1 MRPHHYFAYG
11 SNLHPLRLR
20 ERTPSAR
27 VLGKAL
33 LRGYRLKL
41 HKRGRDLSAK
51 CDAARTGRRQDLVRG
66 VVYRIAR
73 GEQRFLDRAEQKG
86 KGYDRVR
93 LLVSLQGRP
102 RLVFTYVAR
111 PEAIAQGLRPFDW
124 YLDYVLRGGRYH
136 GLSSRYLAGLART
149 GRHRDSNATRRR
161 SNRRVLL
168 RGTIPR
174 RRL

>member
-27 VLGKAL
+27 VMGKAL

-73 GEQRFLDRAEQKG
+73 GERRFLDREEQIG
-86 KGYDRVR
+86 TGYDRVR
-93 LLVSLQGRP
+93 LLVSLHGRP

-136 GLSSRYLAGLART
+136 GLSGRYLAGLART
-149 GRHRDSNATRRR
+149 ERQRDSDTARRR
-161 SNRRVLL
+161 SNHRVLL
-168 RGTIPR
+168 QGAMLR
-174 RRL
+174 RRR